1 MNIAEKLN
9 AIAGVLQDEDLC
21 AEAMVSEIGEIIY
34 TKEDNKMDA
43 NKRPSLVL
51 CHANGKGTGSAIK
64 LELYPARIG
73 DLDSGAIYA
82 TIAPQ
87 STFGDLGSTPPI
99 YPRFD
104 WGNAVKVRLDF
115 TDLAKVL
122 QVLRGETES
131 IDEGKGLFHRYADKC
146 QVIKFRHIIEP
157 VCGYSLDV
165 VETPVDVNVQN
176 RDRKAY
182 ILLSSVEALG
192 LSLAIENSLAA
203 IAFGVLSA

>member
-1 MNIAEKLN
+1 
-9 AIAGVLQDEDLC
+9 
-21 AEAMVSEIGEIIY
+21 
-34 TKEDNKMDA
+34 MDT

-146 QVIKFRHIIEP
+146 QVIKFHHMIEP
-157 VCGYSLDV
+157 VCGYLLEV
-165 VETPVDVNVQN
+165 CETSTEYGSESGT
-176 RDRKAY
+176 Y
-182 ILLSSVEALG
+182 IFLFSAEALG
-192 LSLAIENSLAA
+192 LSLAIEHSFAA
-203 IAFGVLSA
+203 IAFGVADGWGVAK

>member
-1 MNIAEKLN
+1 MNMAEKLN

-21 AEAMVSEIGEIIY
+21 AEAMVSKIGEIIY

-43 NKRPSLVL
+43 NKRPTLAL
-51 CHANGKGTGSAIK
+51 YHANGKGTGSAIK
-64 LELYPARIG
+64 LELYPARVG

-115 TDLAKVL
+115 TDLAMLL
-122 QVLRGETES
+122 QVLRGETER
-131 IDEGKGLFHRYADKC
+131 IDDGKGRFHHYAYKC
-146 QVIKFRHIIEP
+146 QAIRFRHIIEP
-157 VCGYSLDV
+157 VCGYSLEV
-165 VETPVDVNVQN
+165 YETSTNANAQAN
-176 RDRKAY
+176 KRNAR
-182 ILLSSVEALG
+182 IFLSTAEALG
-192 LSLAIENSLAA
+192 LSFAIEHSFAA
-203 IAFGVLSA
+203 IAFGVPVM